1 MGVYCV
7 VLRTLTRVLIKRPG
21 PSALGVPYAYDR
33 RVCRLARVASFA
45 GHRTIDGGAVKFG
58 SGDGCAGI
66 AIAVSHR
73 YRDVHWKR
81 CRGSG
86 VTRSL
91 SHHHGAEDDRRRGR
105 GRA

>member
-1 MGVYCV
+1 
-7 VLRTLTRVLIKRPG
+7 
-21 PSALGVPYAYDR
+21 
-33 RVCRLARVASFA
+33 VASFA

-66 AIAVSHR
+66 AIAVSLR
-73 YRDVHWKR
+73 YRDGHWKR
-81 CRGSG
+81 RRASG

-91 SHHHGAEDDRRRGR
+91 SQRRGAEDDRRRGR